1 MEKKTYY
8 VSVDFGTKAGE
19 IRTHKDENSALFEY
33 EIEATSEELDQL
45 EKLFT
50 EVGETDF
57 STFAK
62 AHVPFL
68 DNEAKE
74 NLQEDE
80 GIQRIYRLLYQL
92 GTEETKGKLR
102 EAGIIQET

>member
-1 MEKKTYY
+1 MKKKTYY
-8 VSVDFGTKAGE
+8 VSIDFGTQAGE
-19 IRTHKDENSALFEY
+19 IRTEKDEHSALFEY
-33 EIEATSEELDQL
+33 EIEATQEEIARL

-68 DNEAKE
+68 DNESTE
-74 NLQEDE
+74 NLQEDDQ
-80 GIQRIYRLLYQL
+80 IRKIYRMIYQL
-92 GTEETKGKLR
+92 GSGETKSKLR
-102 EAGIIQET
+102 EAGIIH

>member
-8 VSVDFGTKAGE
+8 VSMDFGTRAGE
-19 IRTHKDENSALFEY
+19 INTQKDENSALFEY
-33 EIEATSEELDQL
+33 EIEASSEELDQL

-57 STFAK
+57 TTFAK

-74 NLQEDE
+74 NLQEDD
-80 GIQRIYRLLYQL
+80 GIRRIYRLLYQL
-92 GTEETKGKLR
+92 GTKETKNKLR
-102 EAGIIQET
+102 EAGIVQ